1 MYVIGCKFSLTR
13 QGMKRDIVV
22 DVELMYLRL
31 SVASLQI
38 REQGGWLRIDKIDL
52 IFIYI
57 KCKHSMAYG

>member
-13 QGMKRDIVV
+13 QSMKRDIIV

-38 REQGGWLRIDKIDL
+38 REQGGWLQIDKIDL
-52 IFIYI
+52 IFIHIRY
-57 KCKHSMAYG
+57 KHPMAYV